1 MHDENPI
8 LMLTKIWI
16 VVEVLWR
23 GNNYEN
29 VIREKHSAGFG
40 NMFFHANLTETI
52 LCSSDR

>member
-29 VIREKHSAGFG
+29 VIREKHSAEFG